1 MGDPAGA
8 AEVRA
13 AGAVLWRPGPG
24 VRGVEVAIV
33 HRPRYDDWA
42 FPKGKATPGEHPL
55 LTAVREVTEETG
67 LRPVLGRRLPPMF
80 YLAAGRPKRVDY
92 WAATLAAPQARE
104 HIPNGGAGSRAQA
117 TLAPPAQGEPAQAEL
132 AQAELAQAELAQAE
146 LAQGELAQGELA
158 QGELAQG
165 ELAQGELAQG
175 ELAQGELAQAELAQA
190 EFVPNDE
197 VDKLEWLPVAEAAQR
212 LSYERDVGLL
222 REFASAPV
230 PTVPYIFLRHASAV
244 PKQGW
249 RGDGVLRPLDEAGRA
264 DATALAR
271 LLACFGL
278 ARVFSSA
285 SARCVETVL
294 PYSVHVG
301 VPAVAEPAFTVFPPG
316 GMAAARTRLG
326 ELLADGLPM
335 ILCGHGETLPPLY
348 AQAVTYFGAAPPADV
363 SLDKGSFS
371 VLHVA
376 GAPPAAGAGGAPSL
390 VATERHGVIAP

>member
-132 AQAELAQAELAQAE
+132 AQAELAQAELAQA
-146 LAQGELAQGELA
+146 
-158 QGELAQG
+158 
-165 ELAQGELAQG
+165 ELAQG

>member
-8 AEVRA
+8 EEVRA
-13 AGAVLWRPGPG
+13 AGAVLWRPRAGTQVG
-24 VRGVEVAIV
+24 QDVEVALV

-42 FPKGKATPGEHPL
+42 FPKGKAAPGEHPL

-67 LRPVLGRRLPPMF
+67 LRPVLGRQLPRMS

-92 WAATLAAPQARE
+92 WAATPAAPQAQE
-104 HIPNGGAGSRAQA
+104 HVPNGGAGSRAHAGLA
-117 TLAPPAQGEPAQAEL
+117 TPSQAEPV
-132 AQAELAQAELAQAE
+132 QAEPVQAEPVQAE
-146 LAQGELAQGELA
+146 PV
-158 QGELAQG
+158 
-165 ELAQGELAQG
+165 
-175 ELAQGELAQAELAQA
+175 QA

-230 PTVPYIFLRHASAV
+230 STVPYIFLRHASAV
-244 PKQGW
+244 PKKGW
-249 RGDGVLRPLDEAGRA
+249 LGDGLLRPLDQAGRA
-264 DATALAR
+264 DADTLAQ
-271 LLACFGL
+271 LLACFGR

-316 GMAAARTRLG
+316 GVAVPRLRLG

-348 AQAVTYFGAAPPADV
+348 AQAVAYFGAEPPADL
-363 SLDKGSFS
+363 SLEKGSFG

-376 GAPPAAGAGGAPSL
+376 GAAGAAPAPGVMSL
-390 VATERHGVIAP
+390 VATEQHDIGARMIVGPEGAL